1 MAFLNLWE
9 FPGVHMSQPTDNAF
23 VALLRGINVSGQK
36 LMPMA
41 ALREHFTAAG
51 YRRVQTYIQSGNVY
65 FETRVRDAGKL
76 EADLNQ
82 LIRTRYGWDVPVMVR
97 SLPELADIVARSP
110 FAAPDRSREQV
121 YMGFLRSEPP
131 AAAAAELV
139 ARSMATDR
147 FAVDGR
153 TLYIWQRKDVP
164 KNLLDKLNLER
175 LLHTDVTLRNW
186 ATTVRLTHW
195 NDPAA

>member
-1 MAFLNLWE
+1 
-9 FPGVHMSQPTDNAF
+9 MSQPTDNAF

-41 ALREHFTAAG
+41 ALRDHFTAAG

-65 FETRVRDAGKL
+65 FETRVRDARKL
-76 EADLNQ
+76 ETDLSQ
-82 LIRTRYGWDVPVMVR
+82 MIRATYGWKVPVMVR

-110 FAAPDRSREQV
+110 FAAPDRSCEQV
-121 YMGFLRSEPP
+121 YVGFLRGVPP
-131 AAAAAELV
+131 VAAAADLM

-147 FAVDGR
+147 FVVDGT
-153 TLYIWQRKDVP
+153 TLYVWQRKDVP

-175 LLHTDVTLRNW
+175 VLGTDVTLRNW
-186 ATTVRLTHW
+186 ATTVRLTEW
-195 NDPAA
+195 PGPDATA